1 MQIVPLY
8 AAALSLLFIFLS
20 VRIIRLRRSLKIG
33 TGDGKNENMMRAIR
47 VHANFSEYV
56 PLAVILLV
64 FLELQNAHS
73 VILHALCLLLLVG
86 RSLHA
91 YGLSQENEKLVFRI
105 SGMAMTFTTIFSCAF
120 YIILSAL

>member
-8 AAALSLLFIFLS
+8 AAALSLLFVFLS

-33 TGDGKNENMMRAIR
+33 TGDGKNQNMMRAIR

-56 PLAVILLV
+56 PLTLILLA
-64 FLELQNAHS
+64 FLELQNANP
-73 VILHALCLLLLVG
+73 VILHTLCLLLLVG
-86 RSLHA
+86 RFLHA